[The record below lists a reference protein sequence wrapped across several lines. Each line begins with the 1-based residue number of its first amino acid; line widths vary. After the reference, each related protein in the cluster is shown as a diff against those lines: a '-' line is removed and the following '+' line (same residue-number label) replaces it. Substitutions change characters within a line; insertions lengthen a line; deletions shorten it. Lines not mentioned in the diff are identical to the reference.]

1 MSTNNSDL
9 SPLAR
14 QLLGHANIAP
24 MFTQRE
30 FDKALAEAK
39 AEIMTIAIEATKQAI
54 AIEREECARLVERA
68 ADEQATA
75 VRGVLETLATDIRSR
90 MLQPKPH

>member
-1 MSTNNSDL
+1 MTKDL

-14 QLLGHANIAP
+14 QLLGHANITP

-54 AIEREECARLVERA
+54 AIEREECARLAENCVDIEKLP
-68 ADEQATA
+68 DQ
-75 VRGVLETLATDIRSR
+75 IRSR

>member
-1 MSTNNSDL
+1 MSKEDL

-54 AIEREECARLVERA
+54 AIEREECARLAENCVDIEKL
-68 ADEQATA
+68 ADQ
-75 VRGVLETLATDIRSR
+75 IRSR

>member
-1 MSTNNSDL
+1 MTKEL

-14 QLLGHANIAP
+14 QIMGHANVMP

-39 AEIMTIAIEATKQAI
+39 AEIMVIAIEATKQAI
-54 AIEREECARLVERA
+54 AIEREECARLVEREM
-68 ADEQATA
+68 DVQDIGT
-75 VRGVLETLATDIRSR
+75 RGVLEALASSIRERAIQS
-90 MLQPKPH
+90 KPH

>member
-1 MSTNNSDL
+1 MENKEL

-14 QLLGHANIAP
+14 QLLGHANVMP

-39 AEIMTIAIEATKQAI
+39 AEIMAIAIQTTRQAI
-54 AIEREECARLVERA
+54 AIEREECARLVESA

-75 VRGVLETLATDIRSR
+75 VRGVLETLATSIRQRLSG
-90 MLQPKPH
+90 KPH

>member
-1 MSTNNSDL
+1 MTKEL

-14 QLLGHANIAP
+14 QIMGHSNVMP

-54 AIEREECARLVERA
+54 AIEREECARLAENCVDIEKL
-68 ADEQATA
+68 ADQ
-75 VRGVLETLATDIRSR
+75 IRSR

>member
-1 MSTNNSDL
+1 MENKEL

-14 QLLGHANIAP
+14 QLLGHANVMP
-24 MFTQRE
+24 MFTQKE
-30 FDKALAEAK
+30 FDRELAHAK

-68 ADEQATA
+68 AEEQAIA
-75 VRGVLETLATDIRSR
+75 VRGVLETLATDIRQRLSG
-90 MLQPKPH
+90 KPH

>member
-1 MSTNNSDL
+1 MEKDL

-14 QLLGHANIAP
+14 QLLGHANIAQ

-39 AEIMTIAIEATKQAI
+39 AEIMVIAIEATKQAI
-54 AIEREECARLVERA
+54 AIEREECARLAEA
-68 ADEQATA
+68 AMDEQATA
-75 VRGVLETLATDIRSR
+75 VRGVLEELVGSIRARAVQS
-90 MLQPKPH
+90 KPH

>member
-1 MSTNNSDL
+1 MTKEL

-14 QLLGHANIAP
+14 QIMGHANVMP

-54 AIEREECARLVERA
+54 AIEREECARLAENCVDIEKL
-68 ADEQATA
+68 ADQ
-75 VRGVLETLATDIRSR
+75 IRSR

>member
-1 MSTNNSDL
+1 MENKEL

-14 QLLGHANIAP
+14 QLLGHANVMP

-39 AEIMTIAIEATKQAI
+39 AEIMAIAIEATKQAI
-54 AIEREECARLVERA
+54 AIEREECARLVESA
-68 ADEQATA
+68 ADEQAIA
-75 VRGVLETLATDIRSR
+75 VRGVLETLATSIRQRLSG
-90 MLQPKPH
+90 KPH

>member
-1 MSTNNSDL
+1 MEKDL

-54 AIEREECARLVERA
+54 AIEREECARLAENCVDIEKL
-68 ADEQATA
+68 ADQ
-75 VRGVLETLATDIRSR
+75 IRSR

>member
-1 MSTNNSDL
+1 MTNEL

-14 QLLGHANIAP
+14 QLLGHANVMP
-24 MFTQRE
+24 MFTQKE
-30 FDKALAEAK
+30 FDRALAEAK

-54 AIEREECARLVERA
+54 AIEREECARLAENCVDIEKL
-68 ADEQATA
+68 ADQ
-75 VRGVLETLATDIRSR
+75 IRSR

>member
-1 MSTNNSDL
+1 
-9 SPLAR
+9 
-14 QLLGHANIAP
+14 

-54 AIEREECARLVERA
+54 AIEREECARLAEDCV
-68 ADEQATA
+68 
-75 VRGVLETLATDIRSR
+75 DIEKLPDQIRQRLSG
-90 MLQPKPH
+90 KPH

>member
-1 MSTNNSDL
+1 MSKEDL

-54 AIEREECARLVERA
+54 AIEREECARLAENCV
-68 ADEQATA
+68 
-75 VRGVLETLATDIRSR
+75 DIEKLPDQIRQRLSG
-90 MLQPKPH
+90 KPH

>member
-1 MSTNNSDL
+1 MTKDL

-14 QLLGHANIAP
+14 QILGHSNVMP

-54 AIEREECARLVERA
+54 AIEREECARLAEDCV
-68 ADEQATA
+68 
-75 VRGVLETLATDIRSR
+75 DIEKLPDQIRQRLSG
-90 MLQPKPH
+90 KPH

>member
-1 MSTNNSDL
+1 MSKSDL

-14 QLLGHANIAP
+14 QLMGHANV
-24 MFTQRE
+24 MEFFTQAE

-54 AIEREECARLVERA
+54 AIEREACAKLAEECI
-68 ADEQATA
+68 DFK
-75 VRGVLETLATDIRSR
+75 TLAHDIRAR
-90 MLQPKPH
+90 TFQKPH